1 MAPENSKD
9 SHAMDQD
16 VQPPPSKLLPKEAKK
31 KKEEKKDEDLSEE
44 DLALKQQLELYVER
58 VQDGD
63 PAIQKMA
70 LEAMRQ
76 EIRTATSSMTSVP
89 KPLKFLRP
97 HYGTLKSYY
106 EKMVDSELKR
116 YLADVISV
124 LALTMSEDG
133 DRESLRFRLQ
143 GSIGDIGSW
152 GHEYV
157 RNLAGEIGNE
167 FQQRQTDEQP
177 VDDLMDLVKQIVPF
191 HVKHNA
197 EPEAVD
203 LLMEVEN
210 LELLT
215 QHIDKGNYK
224 RTCSYLTSF
233 ASYVPEP
240 DDTLVLDIAY
250 QLYCKFEKYP
260 DALRVALRMDN
271 TQYVKSTFAACKDL
285 LEKQQLCYI
294 LARQGVLLELDEELA
309 DNDEQR
315 DLLQELIS
323 NSKLSE
329 GYLTLA
335 RDLDVMEPKTPDDIY
350 KVLRSILTQ

>member
-1 MAPENSKD
+1 
-9 SHAMDQD
+9 
-16 VQPPPSKLLPKEAKK
+16 L
-31 KKEEKKDEDLSEE
+31 
-44 DLALKQQLELYVER
+44 
-58 VQDGD
+58 
-63 PAIQKMA
+63 
-70 LEAMRQ
+70 
-76 EIRTATSSMTSVP
+76 
-89 KPLKFLRP
+89 
-97 HYGTLKSYY
+97 
-106 EKMVDSELKR
+106 
-116 YLADVISV
+116 
-124 LALTMSEDG
+124 
-133 DRESLRFRLQ
+133 
-143 GSIGDIGSW
+143 
-152 GHEYV
+152 
-157 RNLAGEIGNE
+157 
-167 FQQRQTDEQP
+167 QTDEQP

-294 LARQGVLLELDEELA
+294 LARQVDLCPQPLLSCGIFQPSTWQVVWFMKEGCCP
-309 DNDEQR
+309 R
-315 DLLQELIS
+315 MLQWPSL
-323 NSKLSE
+323 
-329 GYLTLA
+329 
-335 RDLDVMEPKTPDDIY
+335 
-350 KVLRSILTQ
+350 